1 MLVTFFNRYVL
12 DHVMY
17 LIGYNYV
24 TFAEVRAIKYVLLRL
39 DDEEEL

>member
-12 DHVMY
+12 DHVTH

-24 TFAEVRAIKYVLLRL
+24 TFAEVQVIKYVLLRL